1 MHKHKSKVW
10 NKYVRY
16 LYRSGTSGSLANF
29 GPWGN
34 WDETSPARDRSSS
47 LLPVHSPASTVLLW
61 SSLLVYFHFLTVH
74 EQKNG
79 YQKAI
84 FTMTAFLVS
93 LERSCVES
101 RILKSWGRLDGYS
114 RMKSDREDNLKCRR
128 SWVRRG
134 LCFPLEGKKIF
145 QFLSTLP
152 PLLRCKRDYRR
163 SCVQI
168 HSARPHHSFC
178 LVSQPMIT
186 RYWPDKNN
194 RFKFVRGF

>member
-101 RILKSWGRLDGYS
+101 RILKSWGWLDGYS

-134 LCFPLEGKKIF
+134 LCFPLEGKKYF
-145 QFLSTLP
+145 NFYPLFLLYYAVRETIGEVVYKYTQRDHTTL
-152 PLLRCKRDYRR
+152 
-163 SCVQI
+163 
-168 HSARPHHSFC
+168 SAWSASR
-178 LVSQPMIT
+178 
-186 RYWPDKNN
+186 W
-194 RFKFVRGF
+194 

>member
-134 LCFPLEGKKIF
+134 LYFPLEGKKYF
-145 QFLSTLP
+145 NFYPLFLLYYAVRETIGEVVYKYTQRDHTTL
-152 PLLRCKRDYRR
+152 
-163 SCVQI
+163 
-168 HSARPHHSFC
+168 SAWSASR
-178 LVSQPMIT
+178 
-186 RYWPDKNN
+186 W
-194 RFKFVRGF
+194 